1 MLSHCYM
8 LQNCHLSVQ
17 LNIHLNIQ
25 SNMAAEPDDVKV
37 SEPAS
42 QDTANLCTKI
52 LDFRGFDSS
61 IILMLRGGIPRP
73 IGNFPEVLSQR
84 ILAGRFFVGRFGVH
98 ERQTVCAGGLY
109 LSPTMTGL
117 PHGMRLACL
126 TRTDWHLD
134 RSGRLVFDGY
144 TFMYTRR
151 CL

>member
-61 IILMLRGGIPRP
+61 IILILRVGIPRP
-73 IGNFPEVLSQR
+73 KGNSLGILSQR
-84 ILAGRFFVGRFGVH
+84 VLVGRFLVGRVGVPVPA
-98 ERQTVCAGGLY
+98 RIACARGVSRGPSNY
-109 LSPTMTGL
+109 VS
-117 PHGMRLACL
+117 
-126 TRTDWHLD
+126 
-134 RSGRLVFDGY
+134 
-144 TFMYTRR
+144 
-151 CL
+151 